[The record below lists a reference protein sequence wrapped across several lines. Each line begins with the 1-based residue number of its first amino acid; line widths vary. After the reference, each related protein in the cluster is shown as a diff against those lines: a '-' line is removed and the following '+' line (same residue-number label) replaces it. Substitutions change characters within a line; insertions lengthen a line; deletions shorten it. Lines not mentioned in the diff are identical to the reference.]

1 MRIHELQQARA
12 KAVEELAALEAK
24 MAAPD
29 YAEDAAD
36 NKAFDA
42 KTEEIGAFD
51 AKIKRA
57 KAVQEAAAATATP
70 VAGQDAPLAAAQARK
85 VLYTSH
91 LKAFKDVR
99 GENGILV
106 RAEDQAYRIGRWAKA
121 AFFHDAE
128 SAAWCKA
135 NGLPLTRAQAEN
147 VNTSGGFLV
156 PEEMMAAIIVLREV
170 YGVARQEAQVIPMGR
185 DTMNWPRRTG
195 GTTAYFVGENTAVTQ
210 SQVAFDSINLTARKA
225 AQLVLL
231 SNEIAEDAIVQI
243 GDLVTDEV
251 AYAFSAL
258 EDNCLVNG
266 DGTSTYGGIKG
277 LVPLATDSTRASS
290 KFTAASGHNTFALLD
305 NTDLTGLM
313 GTLPFYVYQGRNV
326 KWHCS
331 QLAFD
336 TLFGR
341 LMAAGGGNRIDTL
354 TGELVYRY
362 LGYPV
367 RIWQQMPNVATS
379 LATKPMLWFGDMRR
393 AVAFGERRQM
403 TLRRSDERYFDQDSF
418 AILGTERFDIQCH
431 DVGGASGALA
441 GPLVALVAP

>member
-1 MRIHELQQARA
+1 MRIHELQATRA
-12 KAVEELAALEAK
+12 KAVEELTALEAK

-29 YAEDAAD
+29 YVEDAAD

-42 KTEEIGAFD
+42 KMDEIGAID
-51 AKIKRA
+51 TKIKRA
-57 KAVQEAAAATATP
+57 KAVQDAAAASATP
-70 VAGQDAPLAAAQARK
+70 VAGQVAPLAAAQARK

-91 LKAFKDVR
+91 LKAFKDR
-99 GENGILV
+99 RDDNGLLV
-106 RAEDQAYRIGRWAKA
+106 RAEDQAYRVGMWAKA
-121 AFFHDAE
+121 AIFGDPVAAE
-128 SAAWCKA
+128 WCKA

-156 PEEMMAAIIVLREV
+156 PEEMMATIIVLREV
-170 YGVARQEAQVIPMGR
+170 YGVARQEAQIIPMGR
-185 DTMNWPRRTG
+185 DTLNWPRRTG
-195 GTTAYFVGENTAVTQ
+195 GTTAYFVGEGAAGTASTVT
-210 SQVAFDSINLTARKA
+210 FDSINLTARKA
-225 AQLVLL
+225 MQLVLM

-243 GDLVTDEV
+243 GDIVTNEV

-266 DGTSTYGGIKG
+266 DGTSTYGNIKG
-277 LVPLATDSTRASS
+277 LVPLAIDSTRASS

-305 NTDLTGLM
+305 NTDLTGAM
-313 GTLPFYVYQGRNV
+313 GKLPKYVYQGGNV

-367 RIWQQMPNVATS
+367 CIWQQMPNVATS
-379 LATKPMLWFGDMRR
+379 LAGAAMLWFGDMRR
-393 AVAFGERRQM
+393 AVAFGERRQI
-403 TLRRSDERYFDQDSF
+403 TLRRSEDRYFDQDSV

-431 DVGGASGALA
+431 DVGGASGTLA
-441 GPLVALVAP
+441 GPLIAIVAP